1 MGVLE
6 HDDYAGKL
14 LYLHSSQ
21 SSSQLVIV
29 AQRKLETQL
38 ESYSVPF
45 VKIDGMELEKK
56 EVRKAIWEMSDQ
68 KPGTYPI
75 LVDMVNG
82 KCYAGDDLQA
92 SQDTGSLQTALTTS
106 YGSSA

>member
-6 HDDYAGKL
+6 HEDYAGKARALAITGRPARASGCLRRRLLTPRSSSPPQL
-14 LYLHSSQ
+14 LYLYSSQ

-45 VKIDGMELEKK
+45 VKIDGMG
-56 EVRKAIWEMSDQ
+56 A
-68 KPGTYPI
+68 PGPRLTQALAA
-75 LVDMVNG
+75 LVTG
-82 KCYAGDDLQA
+82 ACA
-92 SQDTGSLQTALTTS
+92 SALPDRT
-106 YGSSA
+106 

>member
-6 HDDYAGKL
+6 HEDYAGKARALAITGRPARASGCLRRRLLTPRSASPPQL

-45 VKIDGMELEKK
+45 VKIDGM
-56 EVRKAIWEMSDQ
+56 
-68 KPGTYPI
+68 G
-75 LVDMVNG
+75 
-82 KCYAGDDLQA
+82 
-92 SQDTGSLQTALTTS
+92 AL
-106 YGSSA
+106 ARA